1 MSQRTMKKWLVSYS
15 VMYSLGVV
23 KEHQVEVKA
32 PSLMEAFRLAAAQY
46 VAPALKEPDALQAV
60 IWEVCIEEGEAI
72 FEVRI

>member
-1 MSQRTMKKWLVSYS
+1 MSQRTIRKWLVSYS

-32 PSLMEAFRLAAAQY
+32 SSLMEAFRLAAAQY

-60 IWEVCIEEGEAI
+60 IWEVCIEKDAPL
-72 FEVRI
+72 FEVKL